1 MTSYWVS
8 TPFFTVR
15 VDVRD
20 GVIQRSSANYIKRHW
35 GKAWQPWIGAG
46 QEVWPSAQPATPS
59 RSRGGSHMMNAFT
72 QKDPCPICR
81 ILAAAQGQV
90 GPVALQLLLA

>member
-35 GKAWQPWIGAG
+35 GKAWQPWIAALDRKYGHRLNL
-46 QEVWPSAQPATPS
+46 QRLPDREEEV
-59 RSRGGSHMMNAFT
+59 
-72 QKDPCPICR
+72 I
-81 ILAAAQGQV
+81 
-90 GPVALQLLLA
+90 